1 MILETSSYMIRS
13 SNSNTHY
20 WQHGIYPEWA
30 GLNTIRH
37 MPDQRKGAGVEPHY
51 HDGDELWLFTQ
62 GRGEVWLD
70 DRVFEVTPNTLVYTP
85 MGVVH
90 RFQMFTDFANV
101 PVVTRLVGQQRD
113 WHLQVGEDG
122 PPTPTASGFVVPGD
136 ENMGHVADPGPRCPL
151 TEFRQLDLGP
161 GQDVAQADTTTN
173 EYWLVTSG
181 AACLCLGNEE
191 TILTEAD
198 VAILRAGVSRSLRSS
213 EPAKLALA
221 REPAQSG
228 RLRAS
233 AVEDGVALAEEP
245 ERVDAVGHADPQ
257 EEADDKPDEERSG
270 LAIGADPADA

>member
-113 WHLQVGEDG
+113 WHLQVEEEG

-136 ENMGHVADPGPRCPL
+136 QNCGPVADPGPRCPL
-151 TEFRQLDLGP
+151 SEFRQLELAP
-161 GQDVAQADTTTN
+161 GQEAARAEATAT
-173 EYWLVTSG
+173 EYWLATSG
-181 AACLCLGNEE
+181 SAHLGLGDDEI
-191 TILTEAD
+191 ILAEGD
-198 VAILRAGVSRSLRSS
+198 VAILRAGVTRSLRAS
-213 EPAKLALA
+213 EAACLALA
-221 REPAQSG
+221 REP
-228 RLRAS
+228 
-233 AVEDGVALAEEP
+233 E
-245 ERVDAVGHADPQ
+245 
-257 EEADDKPDEERSG
+257 
-270 LAIGADPADA
+270 